1 MGFTVWPEARWR
13 RLCWA
18 GTPLFLTCFVAVSAW
33 PQQAISQENQKIQQL
48 ASSAKVAVGDVPLGP
63 GDLLHVDVFDVPE
76 LSRDVRVSE
85 SGDISFPLIPEKL
98 SAAGLTPFELEQ
110 KMAGVLAADGL
121 VMHPQVS
128 IFVKEQNS
136 QPVSVV
142 GAVVRPTVLQ
152 VIRPMTLLEA
162 LASAGGIADDAGP
175 NVVITRRLRSMD
187 PHVQQVSDKPED
199 TVSGAGQDSQS
210 TITIRVQDL
219 LESGNPAFN
228 IQVMGGDVVS
238 VPRAGIV
245 YVMGFGVAQQG
256 EYVLQG
262 HGDQVTVLK
271 AVAVAHGLTSFAKAN
286 DSVIMRNDSVSG
298 KRIEIPVH
306 LKRIQDHK
314 EDDVPLQS
322 NDILFIPDSRGKKVL
337 ARGTE
342 AALGIGTQVAVY
354 RMP

>member
-13 RLCWA
+13 QVRLA
-18 GTPLFLTCFVAVSAW
+18 GMLPFITCLVAVSAW
-33 PQQAISQENQKIQQL
+33 PQQAIRQENQKIQQL
-48 ASSAKVAVGDVPLGP
+48 ADSSEVAVGDVPLGP

-175 NVVITRRLRSMD
+175 NVVITRRLRQMD
-187 PHVQQVSDKPED
+187 PHVEQVSDKPESP
-199 TVSGAGQDSQS
+199 VAGQDSQS
-210 TITIRVQDL
+210 TITIRVRDL

-238 VPRAGIV
+238 VPRAGVI

-322 NDILFIPDSRGKKVL
+322 NDILFIPDSRGKKAF

-342 AALGIGTQVAVY
+342 AALGIGTQIAVY